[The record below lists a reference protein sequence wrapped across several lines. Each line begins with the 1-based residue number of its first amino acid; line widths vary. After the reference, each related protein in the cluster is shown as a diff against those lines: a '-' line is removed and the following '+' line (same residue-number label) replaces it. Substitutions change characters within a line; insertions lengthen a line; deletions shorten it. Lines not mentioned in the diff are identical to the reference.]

1 MSSGTPSFQAAMVEL
16 TRAFGWHRPSQTPC
30 GQPVPVSEA
39 HALVELSKSGPLTQ
53 KELGAALNLQKS
65 SVSHLVLNL
74 LNRGWVERSRNCSD
88 GRVRDVSLTAEGKVA
103 ADRISRARRDKM
115 SAILEQIPEKERP
128 AVMRALKTLIG
139 AIHESRV

>member
-1 MSSGTPSFQAAMVEL
+1 M
-16 TRAFGWHRPSQTPC
+16 
-30 GQPVPVSEA
+30 
-39 HALVELSKSGPLTQ
+39 ELSKSGPLTQ

-74 LNRGWVERSRNCSD
+74 LNRGWVERTRNCSD